1 METDS
6 KIWDDFR
13 KGEKY
18 ALSHI
23 YYQHVE
29 MLYRYGKKFSKDS
42 DLVKDT
48 IQDLFFDLIRTRKNL
63 GATDNIR
70 FYLMRSFRRK
80 LVQNL
85 KKVQPPQNSINSEPE
100 TSIVYS
106 IEEEFIGRE
115 SLSKRDRLIHN
126 CLQELNPRQREI
138 LYYRYTC
145 NLEYDEICELMSLKY
160 DSARKLVH
168 RAIESLK
175 KMFLE
180 NNFIELLFL
189 MIKKKLS

>member
-1 METDS
+1 LEVDS

-13 KGEKY
+13 AGKEY
-18 ALSHI
+18 ALSHV
-23 YYQHVE
+23 YYQHVD
-29 MLYRYGKKFSKDS
+29 LLHRYGKKFSHDN

-70 FYLMRSFRRK
+70 FYLMCSFRRK
-80 LVQNL
+80 LIQNL
-85 KKVQPPQNSINSEPE
+85 KKNKQSDNFPQSNPEPSI
-100 TSIVYS
+100 IYS
-106 IEEEFIGRE
+106 IEEELIGRE
-115 SLSKRDRLIHN
+115 SLSKRDRIIQN

-145 NLEYDEICELMSLKY
+145 NLKYDDICELMSLKY

-175 KMFLE
+175 KMLCTRDIL
-180 NNFIELLFL
+180 NLFYG
-189 MIKKKLS
+189 IFPRIQ